1 MDIPRQKWRISL
13 SVSITRYREKTVST
27 SSSFRAMMCR
37 LYMVISKGTPFSA
50 HTLQKSRS
58 WAPSTCN
65 TMSEMT
71 FFSMIHCV
79 LQVFS

>member
-1 MDIPRQKWRISL
+1 
-13 SVSITRYREKTVST
+13 
-27 SSSFRAMMCR
+27 MMCR